1 MTRTTH
7 PHIYPPPIPPI
18 KEAHYGKSH
27 KYFVKLKLRRDP
39 TFSTLDRYEFKMYLF
54 DNGKTREFLLFV
66 CNFNMHLTASGELE
80 AGTKYQ

>member
-1 MTRTTH
+1 M
-7 PHIYPPPIPPI
+7 
-18 KEAHYGKSH
+18 
-27 KYFVKLKLRRDP
+27 
-39 TFSTLDRYEFKMYLF
+39 FSTLDRYEFKMYLF